1 MFFLVP
7 QNTAYSAE
15 VQYFLDKRFV
25 DFTDSERVNSAKS
38 IYYRHGDII
47 EKTVNEIDP
56 DGFLYKK
63 CSNEIES
70 DYIVKLEPNF
80 FYNPAMTIMY
90 ADLKYSVFIESGEL
104 IHSSKISLEKQ
115 MRLQILPQEQLK
127 SLYTYFIKEIN
138 KNIQS
143 IVVKKKIQGSFCKV
157 LEK

>member
-1 MFFLVP
+1 M
-7 QNTAYSAE
+7 
-15 VQYFLDKRFV
+15 QYFLDKRFV
-25 DFTDSERVNSAKS
+25 DFTDSERVNSGKS

-47 EKTVNEIDP
+47 EKTVNEIDL

-70 DYIVKLEPNF
+70 DYIRKIEPNF
-80 FYNPAMTIMY
+80 FYNPAMTQMY

-104 IHSSKISLEKQ
+104 IHSSTISLEKQ

-143 IVVKKKIQGSFCKV
+143 IEVKKKIQGSFCKV